1 MALFGGI
8 TILVVFV
15 IIIAGGYAMSRR
27 GSKDVQPGS
36 PDRVSSDIVTKLMG
50 ELRKSQAETDY
61 WKREAERL
69 QKEIDRR

>member
-1 MALFGGI
+1 VALFGGI

-15 IIIAGGYAMSRR
+15 IIIAGGYSLSRR
-27 GSKDVQPGS
+27 GSRDVEVGR
-36 PDRVSSDIVTKLMG
+36 PDRVSSDVVTGLMA
-50 ELRKSQAETDY
+50 ELRKSQAETEY